1 MLFHFICLVVSF
13 AAISLDAIQNCV
25 THKNVFSKTVFI
37 RYLNYCIYN
46 KHAYNN
52 AISYFLQ
59 HWSSLTIFLNFT
71 LIPSWGLSSSFG
83 VQLCNIIRGKKYGIK
98 IPFAPSL
105 LLVFTHLLVIAH
117 FVCSTTISSCSNS
130 PQNVFLMFI
139 YPFIQTGDI

>member
-13 AAISLDAIQNCV
+13 AAISPDAIQNCV
-25 THKNVFSKTVFI
+25 THKNGFSKTVFI

-46 KHAYNN
+46 KHAYKT

-59 HWSSLTIFLNFT
+59 HWSNFTILLNFT
-71 LIPSWGLSSSFG
+71 LIPSWGFSSSFWA
-83 VQLCNIIRGKKYGIK
+83 QLCDIIRDKKYGIK
-98 IPFAPSL
+98 ILFAPSL
-105 LLVFTHLLVIAH
+105 LLVFTHLLVIVH
-117 FVCSTTISSCSNS
+117 FECSTIISSCSNS